1 MNKKTKLNK
10 WDLIIKPKSNIFE
23 FNYREIYQYRDLI
36 FLFVKRDFVTFYK
49 QTILGPLWYIIQPLV
64 NTLIFTVI
72 FGNLAKISTEGVPPF
87 LFYFAGNVI
96 WGYFAVCLST
106 TSNTFIAN
114 KDIFNKVYFPRI
126 VVPISNV
133 IIGLMQFIIQFI
145 LFLCFLFY
153 YYYLGLDIKLNLS
166 LFFIPFL
173 LLHVAVIG
181 LGFGLL
187 ISSLTSKYRDLT
199 FVMGFGVQLWMYATP
214 IVYPLSIVPEKYR
227 ILISLNPMTSVV
239 ECFRQIFYQ
248 ESIIE
253 LKYIITGLVVT
264 VLICFFGIIFFN
276 KTEKNFLDTV

>member
-10 WDLIIKPKSNIFE
+10 WDLIIKSKSNIFE

-96 WGYFAVCLST
+96 WGYFAVCLNT

-145 LFLCFLFY
+145 VFLCFLFY

-173 LLHVAVIG
+173 LLNVAIIG

-253 LKYIITGLVVT
+253 LKYIITGLIVT

>member
-106 TSNTFIAN
+106 TSNTFVAN
-114 KDIFNKVYFPRI
+114 KDIFSKVYFPRI

-173 LLHVAVIG
+173 LLHVAIIG

-227 ILISLNPMTSVV
+227 ILFSLNPMTSVV

-253 LKYIITGLVVT
+253 LKYIITSLIVT

>member
-1 MNKKTKLNK
+1 
-10 WDLIIKPKSNIFE
+10 
-23 FNYREIYQYRDLI
+23 
-36 FLFVKRDFVTFYK
+36 
-49 QTILGPLWYIIQPLV
+49 
-64 NTLIFTVI
+64 
-72 FGNLAKISTEGVPPF
+72 
-87 LFYFAGNVI
+87 
-96 WGYFAVCLST
+96 
-106 TSNTFIAN
+106 
-114 KDIFNKVYFPRI
+114 
-126 VVPISNV
+126 
-133 IIGLMQFIIQFI
+133 MQFIIQFI

-253 LKYIITGLVVT
+253 LKYIITSLIVT

>member
-106 TSNTFIAN
+106 TSNTFVAN
-114 KDIFNKVYFPRI
+114 KDIFSKVYFPRI

-153 YYYLGLDIKLNLS
+153 FYYFGFNIKLNLS